1 LTLAPPGTER
11 ASLDSVR
18 IALLAPL
25 LLTACVNAG
34 SDEGRALPLGEFT
47 QSLTAAQRLERATA
61 IRDVSAGLGLT
72 NGPLLAGIAQSETGL
87 AHCWSEATWACQGPS
102 SPSCGGGPVIAGA
115 GDGACSLQ
123 QGGLGMFQFDA
134 GTYAQTLA
142 RDGEDVLLLEGNIAQ
157 GVEFVTTRVI
167 EEIPGV
173 GDLPAAL
180 TWMNAVPMVAGD
192 PLMEEWASMIVCR
205 YNGCCSSSA
214 TCTERRRK
222 YRDNAIMLY
231 QEFGGAAFWG
241 QVEAPTCAPIPAEGR
256 VVEEREAGCYAAAG
270 APQFWRQV
278 ADGHGGSL
286 EWTMTIDRATP
297 SNHATWAL
305 DFAKAGRYRVDVHL
319 DGGVYGQSRQ
329 ARYVVRHGGQDTE
342 VVIDQTQGTGFVP
355 LGEFDFAA
363 GPDQQ
368 VNLGD
373 NTGEAGAMTPAPV
386 RRHPGRAGRRQW
398 PRPRPGRWRRHPG

>member
-1 LTLAPPGTER
+1 
-11 ASLDSVR
+11 
-18 IALLAPL
+18 
-25 LLTACVNAG
+25 
-34 SDEGRALPLGEFT
+34 
-47 QSLTAAQRLERATA
+47 
-61 IRDVSAGLGLT
+61 
-72 NGPLLAGIAQSETGL
+72 
-87 AHCWSEATWACQGPS
+87 
-102 SPSCGGGPVIAGA
+102 
-115 GDGACSLQ
+115 
-123 QGGLGMFQFDA
+123 
-134 GTYAQTLA
+134 
-142 RDGEDVLLLEGNIAQ
+142 
-157 GVEFVTTRVI
+157 
-167 EEIPGV
+167 
-173 GDLPAAL
+173 
-180 TWMNAVPMVAGD
+180 MNAVPMVAGD

-373 NTGEAGAMTPAPV
+373 NTGEAGAMTRLLFDAIQVVPV
-386 RRHPGRAGRRQW
+386 GGNGPGPDPDDGGDTLGDAEGGCTTGRGTGWAGLLLGGIALARRRR
-398 PRPRPGRWRRHPG
+398 RR